1 MTESAEVLRRERRI
15 GELERLAQ
23 WIEEFGARHLV
34 VHRAIVDVEL
44 AVDELVTNTVTYG
57 WSDDA
62 PHEIFVRQRL
72 AAGHWIVE
80 IEDDGR
86 AFDPRSV
93 PTPALDAPP
102 DERPIG
108 GLGIHLVRSVVDEL
122 EYRREAGRNHVTLR
136 KRVQRENPSRTPSGA
151 HT

>member
-1 MTESAEVLRRERRI
+1 MTEGAEVLKLGRRI
-15 GELERLAQ
+15 GELERLAH
-23 WIEEFGARHLV
+23 WIEEFGARHV
-34 VHRAIVDVEL
+34 VDHRVITDVEL
-44 AVDELVTNTVTYG
+44 AVDELVTNPVTYG

-62 PHEIFVRQRL
+62 PHEIHVCQRL
-72 AAGHWIVE
+72 EADDWIVE

-93 PTPALDAPP
+93 PTPPLDAPL
-102 DERPIG
+102 EQRPIG

-122 EYRREAGRNHVTLR
+122 GYRREAGRNHVTLR
-136 KRVQRENPSRTPSGA
+136 KRVRRHDPPSAA